1 MDTLVFIY
9 SYLKRRKQK
18 VKTNNVE
25 ILLKILV
32 SGVPKGSILGPKLFS
47 LIKWFVFIHR
57 ES

>member
-32 SGVPKGSILGPKLFS
+32 SGVPEGSILGPKLFN

-57 ES
+57 EN